1 MINAYIRINNK
12 FFYLNMTRRTKP
24 ANAPASATTKT
35 AGAARGRKPK
45 EETKPKNIKVSINEV
60 IPTKIKLKCKNLKQ
74 KEFVNLIATKEI
86 VIASGPAGVGK
97 SYIAIAKALELMQET
112 DSPYTTLVI
121 VKPAVEADEN
131 YGFLPGNLKEK
142 MEPHVASSIDII
154 DKIVGET
161 TRINLEE
168 GRVIKIEPL
177 GFLRGKTIDN
187 SIVIVEEAQNMTP
200 SQMKTALTRIGSGT
214 KYIISGDLDQSDKY
228 DDVTKSGLYDALQKH
243 RNIEEIG
250 FFEFNED
257 DIVRNPL
264 ITKILKNYKKKGK
277 TLSINVGKSFNE
289 IDSTGTIYTKEGIT
303 KAVDQYN
310 KKNNK
315 PYIDPNTGCVDLKY
329 NPHTINEDIWLGTPK
344 SNDNVSI
351 DTLENT
357 NQVKKSWFQ
366 RNFKW

>member
-1 MINAYIRINNK
+1 
-12 FFYLNMTRRTKP
+12 MTRKIKT

-35 AGAARGRKPK
+35 TGTVRTRKPK
-45 EETKPKNIKVSINEV
+45 EDTKSKNIKVSITEV
-60 IPTKIKLKCKNLKQ
+60 LPTKIRLKCKNVKQ
-74 KEFVNLIATKEI
+74 KEFINLIAAKEI

-131 YGFLPGNLKEK
+131 HGFLPGSLKDK

-154 DKIVGET
+154 DKIVGESS
-161 TRINLEE
+161 RINLEE

-177 GFLRGKTIDN
+177 AFLRGKTIDN
-187 SIVIVEEAQNMTP
+187 SIVIVEEAQNMSP
-200 SQMKTALTRIGSGT
+200 SQMKTALTRIGTGT

-228 DDVTKSGLYDALQKH
+228 HDVTKSGLYDAINKH
-243 RNIEEIG
+243 KNIEEIG

-264 ITKILKNYKKKGK
+264 ITKILKNYKKVDVKSKQLIFEGEFSRLDK
-277 TLSINVGKSFNE
+277 TGHVYPKKVMDAAIKEYTDKLAVKENVTSVSSKLPV
-289 IDSTGTIYTKEGIT
+289 TTIEKEKT
-303 KAVDQYN
+303 
-310 KKNNK
+310 
-315 PYIDPNTGCVDLKY
+315 
-329 NPHTINEDIWLGTPK
+329 
-344 SNDNVSI
+344 
-351 DTLENT
+351 
-357 NQVKKSWFQ
+357 WFE

>member
-1 MINAYIRINNK
+1 
-12 FFYLNMTRRTKP
+12 MTRRTKT
-24 ANAPASATTKT
+24 ATAPASATTKT
-35 AGAARGRKPK
+35 AGTRTRKPK
-45 EETKPKNIKVSINEV
+45 EETKPKNVKVSINEV
-60 IPTKIKLKCKNLKQ
+60 IPSKIRLKCKNVKQ
-74 KEFVNLIATKEI
+74 KDFVNLIAAKEI

-154 DKIVGET
+154 DKIIGESA
-161 TRINLEE
+161 RINLEE

-187 SIVIVEEAQNMTP
+187 SIVIVEEAQNMSP

-228 DDVTKSGLYDALQKH
+228 DDVTKSGLYDALHKH
-243 RNIEEIG
+243 KNVEEVG
-250 FFEFNED
+250 FFEFDED

-264 ITKILKNYKKKGK
+264 ITKLLKNYKKFDNKGETPNSNGRICPAKLSNSPLITESKKEDVERWKAAKK
-277 TLSINVGKSFNE
+277 T
-289 IDSTGTIYTKEGIT
+289 
-303 KAVDQYN
+303 
-310 KKNNK
+310 
-315 PYIDPNTGCVDLKY
+315 
-329 NPHTINEDIWLGTPK
+329 
-344 SNDNVSI
+344 
-351 DTLENT
+351 
-357 NQVKKSWFQ
+357 WFK
-366 RNFKW
+366 RNFSW